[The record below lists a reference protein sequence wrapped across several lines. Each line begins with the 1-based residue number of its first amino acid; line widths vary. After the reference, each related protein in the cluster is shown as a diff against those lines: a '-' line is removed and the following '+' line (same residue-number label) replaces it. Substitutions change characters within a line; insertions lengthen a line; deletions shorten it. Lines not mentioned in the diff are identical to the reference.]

1 MKNNPIT
8 FGIRFKIQP
17 SSKPG
22 ISSCTQMKKT
32 LAFIVLLMMTISL
45 QVFGQASL
53 NFYGSS
59 NYLSKGSVISTATT
73 NFTIEAWVK
82 WDGTG
87 GNQAIVYNGHAGNSG
102 YGIYLMSS
110 GEIRVLIGGV
120 TFVNSSAY
128 LTSGEWTHLAIA
140 RNGTTLTLY
149 KNGASIAN
157 SIAAPY
163 MPNGKFTIG
172 ANVDGGETFKG
183 SIDEVRFWT
192 EERSQS
198 QIESDMNILSL
209 PQTNLL
215 AYYNFNNG
223 TPNGDNTA
231 ITTIPDVTGNGNTL
245 MLNNFT
251 LTGNTSNF
259 VQGYIKVP
267 KIYYVNAAATGTGV
281 GTSWVNAFTNFQSA
295 INTATYGDEVWV
307 AAGTYQPAV
316 GYAFVMK
323 FGVKIYGGFAGN
335 ETSLDQRNFTSNTTT
350 LKGSNCNVIINN
362 NNSLDS
368 TALLDG
374 FVITGGYGYNDQI
387 GTNIGQNYGAGIY
400 NDNAS
405 PTIQNCIIN
414 ANHAY
419 SRGGGIA
426 NINASPI
433 FINVQITGNFTLSG
447 GGVYNSGGSPQFIN
461 VTIAGNRD
469 DAGGGGVYNTNGSSP
484 AFKNCIIYG
493 NYGQNSAGY
502 SIQGDILNSGGTPTF
517 TNSLLPS
524 YVASPYPI
532 STSWSNNFG
541 IDGGN
546 NIVGQDPGFVS
557 PVAGISAPSTS
568 GNYGLISSSP
578 AINAG
583 NDAFLPVGDTLDL
596 AGNPRKFGTVDMGA
610 YEYIP
615 SEIYVDASVE
625 TTGDGS
631 SWANAFKNLS
641 DALALANTV
650 KTVKTIYVAKGTYYP
665 TGAQNSTDRNATF
678 LIPRRGGIEIYGG
691 YPNEGGTRNIQN
703 NPTILSGD
711 IGIPDDK
718 TDNSCHVMVMTGTLP
733 DAGPVVI
740 DGFTVTGG
748 NANSGTQ
755 YTYNGVL
762 TNQTEGGG
770 LLFRLNDHIGE
781 NITIRNSKITAN
793 SANTAGGIYLW
804 KSSALIHNT
813 VISENSAV
821 NNGGG
826 IFINETS
833 SPRIVNSLIV
843 NNTATNGGGIF
854 SGSAATT
861 LSVINSTIAGN
872 TAGNN
877 GDNLHNNN
885 SSTLNIA
892 NSIVWGKNAVKNI
905 YNESTLNANYSDI
918 LKENGVYAGT
928 GNINEDP
935 VFLNSQNYIPMSC
948 SPVIDAGNNANI
960 SNAPAGSN
968 TYDVEENPRIL
979 GDAVDMGAYEL
990 QPDAGHTNFTI
1001 ETPPS
1006 VSQWVGTVFPELEL
1020 SSGETGQVCYIINE
1034 NATQTITT
1042 PEGAI
1047 FSEVIFASY
1056 GNASG
1061 SCETGFTLG
1070 SCNASGTVGIIENL
1084 ALGNNSFT
1092 ISVNNTTFGDPC
1104 NGVTKKLFLTL
1115 AYTYYSYSWT
1125 NDNPAI
1131 GLPASGTGS
1140 IPSFEAAESGTANI
1154 TLTATS
1160 ARCAVSD
1167 PVTFAY
1173 TVVPAGPL
1181 HVDESVSASGDGTSW
1196 ATAFKTL
1203 QEALD
1208 AISEAYPSDS
1218 ILVAKGIYMPDN
1230 NQSFSM
1236 IEGVKII
1243 GGFPNGGGERDIAH
1257 NATILKNN
1265 ASGSIVV
1272 RNYYNNL
1279 TPASVLDGFTITN
1292 VAGIGNMAMYNV
1304 NTSPTIRNCIFT
1316 GNQANYGGAILNVNS
1331 SPVIINCI
1339 FSENMAN
1346 LYGGAICNMQNSSPV
1361 LINCL
1366 FSNNRSQDGGGALYN
1381 NQSSVLIYNNTFYG
1395 NTALVNQG
1403 GLLFNTFSSNTEI
1416 INTVMWNNGT
1426 NSILNDDEC
1435 SILYSNIEGGYTGEG
1450 NINQEPVFVN
1460 AADPDGPDDIW
1471 GTEDDGLILQHNSPG
1486 VNSGSNDAYGD
1497 SGGNIE
1503 TDSDLA
1509 GNPRLYGASVD
1520 MGAYEFQNV
1529 QGVIWTINNEW
1540 LNDVE
1545 PDGGK
1550 EVYIEGDLNVGT
1562 DYGSFEART
1571 LTVKQG
1577 GSITINEGSSVT
1589 VNGKITNANTD
1600 DPVTEDINESASSF
1614 VVRSGGNLIQ
1624 TEDYEA
1630 DDNEGEITVERASQE
1645 MVRLDYTLWSSP
1657 VKGQQLQAF
1666 SPMTL
1671 SNRIYTYETNSDNQG
1686 TNGAYEAVIN
1696 VSDNFVAGKGYLF
1709 RAPNDWIPEDSET
1722 GAAYEGKF
1730 IGEPGNGDISVPAY
1744 PNGFTS
1750 LGNPYPS
1757 NLDPEKLLSSNTGLS
1772 NLFFWNNPER
1782 IYNEDTQSWGY
1793 TGSRYVAYS
1802 SLGFNNPAY
1811 EGKSISVGQGF
1822 IAYTSGSSVSFDNS
1836 MRTSAEESFFKTD
1849 ETERHRFWLK
1859 LEDKE
1864 GHTLN
1869 QILIGY
1875 MTGATNGIDQKI
1887 EGEQF
1892 GYEGSA
1898 LYNLIEER
1906 KYSIQGRILPFDTS
1920 DVVPLGFRSEQ
1931 ADKYT
1936 ISLTAFDGLFA
1947 EGQAVIYLRD
1957 KALNKIHNLM
1967 ESDYEFESP
1976 QGEFKNRFEI
1986 VYQEEEGTMVTGDES
2001 GNEVEIYQHNGNI
2014 IIDSKAEKIISV
2026 ELYDMQGRSL
2036 YRKDNIR
2043 INHYEIR
2050 SAGFGPVVM
2059 VVKVQT
2065 GKGKNVTKKLLN
2077 RQG

>member
-1 MKNNPIT
+1 MNHNSIA
-8 FGIRFKIQP
+8 FGTCLEKQQSP
-17 SSKPG
+17 KPE
-22 ISSCTQMKKT
+22 IPSCTQMKKA
-32 LAFIVLLMMTISL
+32 LVFIVLLMTAISL
-45 QVFGQASL
+45 QVLAQASL
-53 NFYGSS
+53 NFYGNS

-120 TFVNSSAY
+120 TFVNSGAY
-128 LTSGEWTHLAIA
+128 LTAGEWTHLAIA
-140 RNGTTLTLY
+140 RNGATLTLY

-163 MPNGKFTIG
+163 TPNGKFTIG

-183 SIDEVRFWT
+183 SIDEVQFWA
-192 EERSQS
+192 EERSQL
-198 QIESDMNILSL
+198 QIQSDMNILSL

-259 VQGYIKVP
+259 VQGFIKVA

-281 GTSWVNAFTNFQSA
+281 GTSWTNAYTKLQTA
-295 INTATYGDEVWV
+295 IDAAAPGDEVWV
-307 AAGTYQPAV
+307 AAGTYQPEV

-335 ETSLDQRNFTSNTTT
+335 ETSLAQRNFTSNTTI

-362 NNSLDS
+362 NNSLDN

-400 NDNAS
+400 NDSAS

-419 SRGGGIA
+419 FRGGGVA

-493 NYGQNSAGY
+493 NYGENSAGY

-524 YVASPYPI
+524 YVAPPYPI
-532 STSWSNNFG
+532 STSWSNSFG
-541 IDGGN
+541 INGGN

-557 PVAGISAPSTS
+557 PVAGISAPSSS
-568 GNYGLISSSP
+568 GNYRLISSSP

-583 NDAFLPVGDTLDL
+583 NNAFLPVSDTLDL

-615 SEIYVDASVE
+615 SEIYVDSSVGIS
-625 TTGDGS
+625 GDGS
-631 SWANAFKNLS
+631 SWGNALKNLS
-641 DALALANTV
+641 DALAFANTV

-665 TGAQNSTDRNATF
+665 TGAQNGTDRNATF
-678 LIPRRGGIEIYGG
+678 LIPQRGGIEIYGG
-691 YPNEGGTRNIQN
+691 YPNGGGTRNIQN

-711 IGIPDDK
+711 IGIPDNK
-718 TDNSCHVMVMTGTLP
+718 TDNSYHVMVMIGMLP
-733 DAGPVVI
+733 DAEPVVI
-740 DGFTVTGG
+740 DGVTITGG
-748 NANSGTQ
+748 NANSGVQ

-762 TNQTEGGG
+762 TNQSEGGG
-770 LLFRLNDHIGE
+770 ILFRINDNMGE
-781 NITIRNSKITAN
+781 NIIIRNTNITNN
-793 SANTAGGIYLW
+793 SAITAGGLYLW

-826 IFINETS
+826 IFIHETS

-843 NNTATNGGGIF
+843 NNTAANGGGIYN
-854 SGSAATT
+854 SHMSTSLSIINTT
-861 LSVINSTIAGN
+861 ISDN
-872 TAGNN
+872 TASAN
-877 GDNLHNNN
+877 GYNIHND
-885 SSTLNIA
+885 SGAILNMA
-892 NSIVWGKNAVKNI
+892 NSIVWGVNSSKNI
-905 YNESTLNANYSDI
+905 YNGSTFNATYSDI
-918 LKENGVYAGT
+918 LKETGVYEGI
-928 GNINEDP
+928 GNINEVP
-935 VFLNSQNYIPMSC
+935 LFVNNHNYTLLSC
-948 SPVIDAGNNANI
+948 SPVINIGNNAEIN
-960 SNAPAGSN
+960 NAPSGSGELDLAGNS
-968 TYDVEENPRIL
+968 RIF

-990 QPDAGHTNFTI
+990 QSDSGYSNFTI
-1001 ETPPS
+1001 TTPPS
-1006 VSQWVGTVFPELEL
+1006 QSACLGSDFEELQL
-1020 SSGETGQVCYIINE
+1020 SDENGQLCFIIDE
-1034 NATQTITT
+1034 NSSQTISA

-1047 FSEVIFASY
+1047 FTEVIFASY

-1070 SCNASGTVGIIENL
+1070 SCHAANSLNVIENL
-1084 ALGNNSFT
+1084 AVGNNSFT
-1092 ISVNNTTFGDPC
+1092 ITPNNATFGDPC
-1104 NGVTKKLFLTL
+1104 SGTAKKLYLQI
-1115 AYTYYSYSWT
+1115 AYEHPGYSYSWT

-1140 IPSFEAAESGTANI
+1140 IPSFEALEPGVANI
-1154 TLTATS
+1154 TLTAVNV
-1160 ARCAVSD
+1160 CEISD
-1167 PVTFAY
+1167 PVTFTY
-1173 TVVPAGPL
+1173 TVEVPAPL
-1181 HVDESVSASGDGTSW
+1181 YVDANVSVSGNGKSW

-1203 QEALD
+1203 QEALA
-1208 AISEAYPSDS
+1208 AIPGQLCPSDS
-1218 ILVAKGIYMPDN
+1218 ILVAKGTYMPDN

-1316 GNQANYGGAILNVNS
+1316 GNQANYGGAMHNVNS
-1331 SPVIINCI
+1331 SPVIMNCI
-1339 FSENMAN
+1339 FSENIAN
-1346 LYGGAICNMQNSSPV
+1346 INGGAMYNTQSSSPI

-1366 FSNNRSQDGGGALYN
+1366 FSNNRSQNGGGALYN
-1381 NQSSVLIYNNTFYG
+1381 HQSSVLIYNNTFYG
-1395 NTALVNQG
+1395 NTAMVG
-1403 GLLFNTFSSNTEI
+1403 SLLFNTASSNTEI

-1435 SILYSNIEGGYTGEG
+1435 SILYSNIEGGYPGEG
-1450 NINQEPVFVN
+1450 NINQEPAFANVT
-1460 AADPDGPDDIW
+1460 DLDGPDNIW

-1503 TDSDLA
+1503 TDLDLA
-1509 GNPRLYGASVD
+1509 GNPRLYGTTID
-1520 MGAYEFQNV
+1520 MGAYEFQNA

-1540 LNDVE
+1540 FNGVE
-1545 PDGGK
+1545 PDEEK
-1550 EVYIEGDLNVGT
+1550 NVFIQGNLSVGN
-1562 DYGSFEART
+1562 DYGDFSAQT
-1571 LTVKQG
+1571 LTVEEG
-1577 GSITINEGSSVT
+1577 GGITINTGNTVT
-1589 VNGKITNANTD
+1589 VFGKIKNSNTGENQAD
-1600 DPVTEDINESASSF
+1600 AFIVK
-1614 VVRSGGNLIQ
+1614 SGGNLIQ
-1624 TEDYEA
+1624 TEDYQTN
-1630 DDNEGEITVERASQE
+1630 DNEGEITVERNSNPI
-1645 MVRLDYTLWSSP
+1645 VRLDYAFWSSP

-1671 SNRIYTYETNSDNQG
+1671 PNRIYTYETNSGNQG
-1686 TNGAYEAVIN
+1686 TNGAYEAVSN
-1696 VSDNFVAGKGYLF
+1696 VNDNFVSGKGYLF

-1722 GAAYEGKF
+1722 GQVYAGKF
-1730 IGEPGNGDISVPAY
+1730 IGEPSNGNISLSTY
-1744 PNGFTS
+1744 PHGFTS
-1750 LGNPYPS
+1750 AGNPYPS
-1757 NLDPEKLLSSNTGLS
+1757 NLDPEKFLASNPGLS
-1772 NLFFWNNPER
+1772 NIFFWNNPER
-1782 IYNEDTQSWGY
+1782 VYNEETDSWGY
-1793 TGSRYVAYS
+1793 TGSRYITYS
-1802 SLGFNNPAY
+1802 ALGFSNPDY
-1811 EGKSISVGQGF
+1811 EGKSISSGQGF
-1822 IAYTSGSSVSFDNS
+1822 IVYTSGGSVNFDNS
-1836 MRTSAEESFFKTD
+1836 MRTGTEESFFKT
-1849 ETERHRFWLK
+1849 EQAEQHRFWLRLK
-1859 LEDKE
+1859 DKRD
-1864 GHTLN
+1864 HTLN
-1869 QILIGY
+1869 DILIGY
-1875 MTGATNGIDQKI
+1875 REGATNGIDQQI

-1898 LYNLIEER
+1898 IYNLIDEQ
-1906 KYSIQGRILPFDTS
+1906 KYSIQGRPLPFDPS
-1920 DVVPLGFRSEQ
+1920 DVVSLGFRSES
-1931 ADKYT
+1931 ADKY
-1936 ISLTAFDGLFA
+1936 ILSLTAFDGLFS
-1947 EGQAVIYLRD
+1947 EGQATIYLKD
-1957 KALNKIHNLM
+1957 KALDRIHNLM
-1967 ESDYEFESP
+1967 ESDYEFETL
-1976 QGEFKNRFEI
+1976 QGEFKDRFEI
-1986 VYQEEEGTMVTGDES
+1986 VYEKEEGTLAADGWKEN
-2001 GNEVEIYQHNGNI
+2001 GIRIYRHNHNI
-2014 IIDSKAEKIISV
+2014 IIESITDKIASV
-2026 ELYDMQGRSL
+2026 ELFDMQGRNL
-2036 YRKDNIR
+2036 YGKDNIHA
-2043 INHYEIR
+2043 IHYQIESER
-2050 SAGFGPVVM
+2050 FGPM
-2059 VVKVQT
+2059 VLIVSVSMQS
-2065 GKGKNVTKKLLN
+2065 GAVHQKKILN
-2077 RQG
+2077 K